1 MAWWVVTISD
11 RGRPFIEKQYF
22 NTEGQ
27 AQDYA
32 NEMGVDSIIVETTS
46 HNRAEAVQ
54 KARGK
59 IAKKGKPEF
68 GRNFK
73 HVDRPNIEVET

>member
-1 MAWWVVTISD
+1 MYHWVVTISD

-22 NTEGQ
+22 LSEQ
-27 AQDYA
+27 AAQAYA
-32 NEMGVDSIIVETTS
+32 DEMGVTSIVVETS
-46 HNRAEAVQ
+46 SKNRAEAVQ

-59 IAKKGKPEF
+59 IAKMGKPEF

-73 HVDRPNIEVET
+73 HVKRQV